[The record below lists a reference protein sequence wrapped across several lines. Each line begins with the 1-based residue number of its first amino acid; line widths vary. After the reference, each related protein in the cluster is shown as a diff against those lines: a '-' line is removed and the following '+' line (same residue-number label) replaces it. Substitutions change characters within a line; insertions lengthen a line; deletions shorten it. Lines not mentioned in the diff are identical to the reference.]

1 MPGPAVLYVLA
12 LLLIAA
18 AAGHGA
24 MQQGTLEEALAS
36 LTRRTARI
44 AFVFFFVAFTASVW
58 LTWQPNCFTRW
69 LMRNRQHVGLSFATV
84 HFVHL
89 AVLSLLFVVRN
100 EMPDTVT
107 LAGGGLAYLLLSLLV
122 VTSNRAARIRLGRG
136 WRVLHVTGCW
146 YLWIIFAQSY
156 LGRLN
161 PDAGAEPYAMFV
173 VLSAMALAVPVL
185 RTWAWT
191 RRRGRRPAQFLS
203 DSVLCRA
210 RRDQVRLM
218 RKPPRYT

>member
-1 MPGPAVLYVLA
+1 MRRRFTRDAAGYPRRVDSSIEDDHQNGCQNGDGGGRLIMPGRDTRGRDMPGPAVLYVLA

-84 HFVHL
+84 HFVL
-89 AVLSLLFVVRN
+89 
-100 EMPDTVT
+100 
-107 LAGGGLAYLLLSLLV
+107 
-122 VTSNRAARIRLGRG
+122 
-136 WRVLHVTGCW
+136 WRCCRCC
-146 YLWIIFAQSY
+146 LWCAT
-156 LGRLN
+156 RC
-161 PDAGAEPYAMFV
+161 
-173 VLSAMALAVPVL
+173 
-185 RTWAWT
+185 RT
-191 RRRGRRPAQFLS
+191 R
-203 DSVLCRA
+203 
-210 RRDQVRLM
+210 
-218 RKPPRYT
+218 